1 MVMIVLIFLDVTNF
15 FTRFIDFNYGNLCIL
30 FLVGLFVVFSII
42 SINFLKMLKLKSV
55 NFWDFILIVSFLSCC
70 GLIIYTEYC
79 TNEVYK
85 DILLFNSILLVF
97 VLFIIRIYFYT
108 GKSVIE
114 NSNVIDLKDLYR
126 QKHYISKKKF
136 VLLEET
142 AVDYDL
148 LHREEIIS
156 VLYDTILN
164 CHPKST
170 FTIGLNGK
178 WGSGKTTI
186 INNVIARIE
195 KNEIKDSFVI
205 VKFDPWDYDNE
216 KSLLKGLVDGIFY
229 SMGIDY
235 DVESINSMVE
245 SLIDV
250 IFYTSDT
257 PFYKILK
264 NNSSSTRDK
273 LKVEKKINDYLIKH
287 DKRLLLVID
296 NLDRVDSDKINFII
310 RCIESILEFKSTI
323 CVLLY
328 DEILLENSLRRKFG
342 WEDEEIH
349 YMEKVIQLKFDVPI
363 MDEDALKEILGK
375 ISNNVILDNNTK
387 LSTLLSEE
395 RQFKD
400 VRDFK
405 RFLNN
410 IFVSFNG
417 MSEKINTNDLLKLEY
432 IRINNPRLYYSIW
445 EYKTYFISDDRQYDI
460 KLYEPDYEGYNE
472 AAKNFFT
479 HFFENI
485 NNEKYKDILKELF
498 PNVVNFFE
506 KKAVINS
513 SGRGKEEYQKG
524 IRERRIYNT
533 RYFDLY
539 FTKSSNIFVK
549 INKDIDDLIKV
560 VNTTKQLK
568 INKKIDYII
577 SKYDSDALKV
587 VMEVLEINFE
597 KINKKAYLSFALELL
612 NYINNIYYKPIFLG
626 IDARTRCEVIISK
639 MLNLIGVSEMQNF
652 CKNILDSYSNIYSL
666 YMILHYMECESIKNV
681 ENYNI
686 LEDMYHSLCER
697 IIEDKINLYS
707 NDNYCYGNIW
717 GLYHYDKEKVIEYTE
732 SMVNETNIFK
742 FINDLVTHS
751 IGTNGFGYHIKKHN
765 VDTLGPNVDIRKF
778 VDLYDRELTDDQEF
792 LLNIYNLYANHSEN
806 NYRDDEIYEKDYRN
820 ISNV

>member
-1 MVMIVLIFLDVTNF
+1 MVMIILIFLDVTNF
-15 FTRFIDFNYGNLCIL
+15 FTKLIDFNCGKLCIL
-30 FLVGLFVVFSII
+30 FLIGLFVVFSII

-70 GLIIYTEYC
+70 GLIIYTGYC
-79 TNEVYK
+79 TDEVYK
-85 DILLFNSILLVF
+85 DILLFNSTLLVF

-108 GKSVIE
+108 DKSVIE
-114 NSNVIDLKDLYR
+114 NSNVLDLKDLYR
-126 QKHYISKKKF
+126 QKYYISKEKF

-164 CHPKST
+164 CHPKRT
-170 FTIGLNGK
+170 FTVGLNGK

-216 KSLLKGLVDGIFY
+216 KSLLKGLVDEIFY

-273 LKVEKKINDYLIKH
+273 LKVEKKINDYLVKH

-296 NLDRVDSDKINFII
+296 NLDRIDSDKINFII

-363 MDEDALKEILGK
+363 MDEDSLDEILGK

-387 LSTLLSEE
+387 LSTLLSGEK
-395 RQFKD
+395 QFKD

-432 IRINNPRLYYSIW
+432 IRINNPSLYYSIW
-445 EYKTYFISDDRQYDI
+445 DYKTYFISDDRQYDI
-460 KLYEPDYEGYNE
+460 KLYEPDYKGYNE

-506 KKAVINS
+506 KKDVINS

-639 MLNLIGVSEMQNF
+639 LLNLLDVEEMKTFCEKISFNF
-652 CKNILDSYSNIYSL
+652 SNIYSL
-666 YMILHYMECESIKNV
+666 HVILHYMENESEKNIA
-681 ENYNI
+681 NYNLLKGKYDDI
-686 LEDMYHSLCER
+686 CKK
-697 IIEDKINLYS
+697 IIEERINLYS
-707 NDNYCYGNIW
+707 NKYYAYANIW
-717 GLYHYDKEKVIEYTE
+717 GLYHYDKKEVIKYVKST
-732 SMVNETNIFK
+732 VDGTNIFK
-742 FINDLVTHS
+742 FLNDLVSHS
-751 IGTNGFGYHIKKHN
+751 VGTNGYGYYIKQDT
-765 VDTLGPNVDIRKF
+765 VDALGPNIGIQKLI
-778 VDLYDRELTDDQEF
+778 DLYDDELTDDQKF
-792 LLNIYNLYANHSEN
+792 LLNIYNLYIHHSDKK
-806 NYRDDEIYEKDYRN
+806 YHDDEIYEKEYRN
-820 ISNV
+820 ISNI